1 MTGRDDALN
10 ALAARACKPGA
21 LRLTADDLR
30 DRLAALPGWAVRD
43 DAIEKTFSFQ
53 NYHDTLA
60 FVNAVAYIA
69 HRADHHPHLAVDYNR
84 CTVSWSTHS
93 AGGITDND
101 AICAARVE
109 RLFR

>member
-1 MTGRDDALN
+1 MSANEGLD
-10 ALAARACKPGA
+10 ALAARECKSNA
-21 LRLTADDLR
+21 LRLTDADLR
-30 DRLAALPGWAVRD
+30 DRLTALPGWAIRD
-43 DAIEKTFSFQ
+43 IAIEKTFTFQ
-53 NYHDTLA
+53 NYQETLA

-93 AGGITDND
+93 SGGITDND

-109 RLFR
+109 RLLR